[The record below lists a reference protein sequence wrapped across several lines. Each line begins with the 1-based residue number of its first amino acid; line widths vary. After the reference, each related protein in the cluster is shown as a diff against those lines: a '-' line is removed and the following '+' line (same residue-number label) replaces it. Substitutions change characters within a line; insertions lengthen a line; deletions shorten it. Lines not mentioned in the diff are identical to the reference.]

1 MNGPLTTTAFDS
13 PAGIT
18 ALTTWVNL
26 RRDGDAPAASYAQA
40 GSYDGAPAF
49 ASGTVAMIID
59 GQWALPEFQQAHV
72 NFGVAPFPAGT
83 AGEATSI
90 GIGIAA
96 LLKTSAAA
104 DAAGLDF
111 IKFLSTPAEGAYL
124 AAQDGGL
131 PSDPAQLR
139 QPALASYAAKTGG
152 YQVFA
157 DLEKYGQVRP
167 VSPAYNAVSQDLWTQ
182 INAALQGSE
191 TPAQALATA
200 AREGNAA
207 LSGQP

>member
-1 MNGPLTTTAFDS
+1 MFSAEVQVMVSFMRDS
-13 PAGIT
+13 SMTGQRLRALPA
-18 ALTTWVNL
+18 LQ
-26 RRDGDAPAASYAQA
+26 QA
-40 GSYDGAPAF
+40 GVD
-49 ASGTVAMIID
+49 
-59 GQWALPEFQQAHV
+59 
-72 NFGVAPFPAGT
+72 FGVAPFPAGD

-90 GIGIAA
+90 GIGVAA
-96 LLKTSAAA
+96 LLKTSATA
-104 DAAGLDF
+104 DAAGLNF

-131 PSDPAQLR
+131 PSDPAHLR
-139 QPALASYAAKTGG
+139 QPALASYAAKTSG

-157 DLEKYGQVRP
+157 GLENYGKVRP
-167 VSPAYNAVSQDLWTQ
+167 ISPAYNAVSQDLWTQ

-207 LSGQP
+207 LNGQG